1 MEHVDIDNLR
11 ELKSKKAR
19 FGFIV
24 DSININNLLSTGL
37 LIERIRDVW
46 CDVVIIEDTSYAG
59 RFSVNFYTDDE
70 SIAIEIRKYI
80 K

>member
-1 MEHVDIDNLR
+1 MEHVKIDNLR

-24 DSININNLLSTGL
+24 DSININK
-37 LIERIRDVW
+37 E
-46 CDVVIIEDTSYAG
+46 
-59 RFSVNFYTDDE
+59 
-70 SIAIEIRKYI
+70 KM

>member
-1 MEHVDIDNLR
+1 MEHVKIDNLR

-24 DSININNLLSTGL
+24 DSI
-37 LIERIRDVW
+37 
-46 CDVVIIEDTSYAG
+46 
-59 RFSVNFYTDDE
+59 
-70 SIAIEIRKYI
+70 EIRKYI